1 MDVVFSHAAC
11 GVSPLAV
18 TGYWLKED
26 QDYLVTIEFDDG
38 KTLEYALPFGEWV
51 RLFRSNGFEV
61 EDVIELPCPRLPH
74 PVEQVWKARKR

>member
-1 MDVVFSHAAC
+1 VARVLRPGALLAAC

-18 TGYWLKED
+18 AGYWLKED

-51 RLFRSNGFEV
+51 RLFRSPASKWNTS
-61 EDVIELPCPRLPH
+61 LN
-74 PVEQVWKARKR
+74 

>member
-18 TGYWLKED
+18 AGYWLKED
-26 QDYLVTIEFDDG
+26 QDYLMTIEFDDG